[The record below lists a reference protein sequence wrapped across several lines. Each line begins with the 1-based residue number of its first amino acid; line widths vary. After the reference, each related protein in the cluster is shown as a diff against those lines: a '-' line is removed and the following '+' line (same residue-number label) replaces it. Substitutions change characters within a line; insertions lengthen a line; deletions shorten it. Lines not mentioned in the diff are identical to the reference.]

1 VWGRVGEA
9 FPLSAVAGG
18 SVWQNAVGQIQL
30 LRYATAAP
38 PNIFTF
44 AAAARKQPPLHGL
57 PQCAYSRCG
66 AVELAHR

>member
-1 VWGRVGEA
+1 MWGRVGEA